1 MEKMPPRCAFRL
13 DDLRTWHVVEAACAG
28 CRHRAV
34 IDHASLTRGR
44 PGAMR
49 LADLEMKLRCC
60 RCGRRGGHSLA
71 VSLRPR
77 D

>member
-1 MEKMPPRCAFRL
+1 MPELPPRYAFRL
-13 DDLRTWHVVEAACAG
+13 EDLRVWHEVEAACRS

-34 IDHASLTRGR
+34 IDHASLTYGR
-44 PGAMR
+44 PNHAR
-49 LADLEMKLRCC
+49 LVDLEMKLRCR
-60 RCGRRGGHSLA
+60 RCGRRGGHTLT

>member
-1 MEKMPPRCAFRL
+1 MPKLPPRYAFRL
-13 DDLRTWHVVEAACAG
+13 EDLRVWHVVEAACPS

-34 IDHASLTRGR
+34 IDHARLTHGR
-44 PGAMR
+44 PDSLR
-49 LADLEMKLRCC
+49 LIDLEVKLRC
-60 RCGRRGGHSLA
+60 RHCGRHGGHTLT

>member
-1 MEKMPPRCAFRL
+1 MDTIPPRYAFRL
-13 DDLRTWHVVEAACAG
+13 DDLRAWHVIEAACG
-28 CRHRAV
+28 SCWHRAV
-34 IDHASLTRGR
+34 IDHARLTHGR

-49 LADLEMKLRCC
+49 LADLETRLRCQ
-60 RCGRRGGHSLA
+60 RCGRRRGHSLT